1 MEGLNTKKAWAFLAP
16 ALILMAVFTFY
27 PMISTII
34 YSFINDYNGLD
45 AARGQ
50 AFTAGIENY
59 KKLFLFMDDNYA
71 ASSIKF
77 FKALGNT
84 AILVV
89 FTVPLSIVIAL
100 LIAVAL
106 NSIKPLQK
114 ALQTIYFLPYVTNS
128 LAIGSVF
135 ALMFQSAGKG
145 TAGVQGIINTV
156 IGWFGIGP
164 VNWMGPGSSYAANI
178 AVLVIYI
185 VWNALPFKILI
196 LSGALQSVNKQYYDA
211 AKIDGT
217 PKHRVLTKITV
228 PLLSPMISY
237 LFVTGFIGA
246 FKEYS
251 SVVGVFGTEMGPV
264 GDNGRMNTVVARIYE
279 FIEDA
284 NYGRASAMALVLFII
299 ILLLT
304 IVQFQ
309 VNKKRV
315 HF

>member
-1 MEGLNTKKAWAFLAP
+1 MEGLNTKKAWLFLAP

-27 PMISTII
+27 PMISTIV
-34 YSFINDYNGLD
+34 YSFINDYNGLE
-45 AARGQ
+45 AAGGVQ
-50 AFTAGIENY
+50 FEAGIENY
-59 KKLFLFMDDNYA
+59 KRLFDMS
-71 ASSIKF
+71 ASSKKF
-77 FKALGNT
+77 LQSLGNT

-89 FTVPLSIVIAL
+89 FTVPLSIIIAL

-135 ALMFQSAGKG
+135 ALMFQYAGQG
-145 TAGVQGIINTV
+145 TAGVNGIINTV
-156 IGWFGIGP
+156 IGWFGIAP
-164 VNWMGPGSSYAANI
+164 VNWIGPGSTYAANI

-185 VWNALPFKILI
+185 VWSALPFKILI

-217 PKHRVLTKITV
+217 PKWRVLTKITV

-251 SVVGVFGTEMGPV
+251 AVVGVFGTEMGPA
-264 GDNGRMNTVVARIYE
+264 GDHGRMNTVVARIYE
-279 FIEDA
+279 FIEQAD
-284 NYGRASAMALVLFII
+284 YGRASAMALALFVI

-309 VNKKRV
+309 VNKKKV

>member
-16 ALILMAVFTFY
+16 CLILMAVFTFY
-27 PMISTII
+27 PMISTIV
-34 YSFINDYNGLD
+34 YSFINDYNGLE
-45 AARGQ
+45 AASG
-50 AFTAGIENY
+50 ASFSAGIENY
-59 KKLFLFMDDNYA
+59 KKLFDGG

-135 ALMFQSAGKG
+135 ALMFQSSGKG

-156 IGWFGIGP
+156 IGWFGIAP

-237 LFVTGFIGA
+237 LAVTGFIGA

-251 SVVGVFGTEMGPV
+251 SVVGVFGTEMGPA

-279 FIEDA
+279 FIERAD
-284 NYGRASAMALVLFII
+284 YGRASAMALALFVI

-304 IVQFQ
+304 IVQFAI
-309 VNKKRV
+309 NKKRV

>member
-1 MEGLNTKKAWAFLAP
+1 MEGLNTKKAWFFLAP
-16 ALILMAVFTFY
+16 ALILMAIFTFY
-27 PMISTII
+27 PMISTIV
-34 YSFINDYNGLD
+34 YSFINDYNGME
-45 AARGQ
+45 AASG
-50 AFTAGIENY
+50 TANFSIGIENY
-59 KKLFLFMDDNYA
+59 KKLFDGG

-77 FKALGNT
+77 LQALGNT

-89 FTVPLSIVIAL
+89 FTVPLSIIIAL

-135 ALMFQSAGKG
+135 ALMFQSSTTMG
-145 TAGVQGIINTV
+145 TTGTEGIINTFL
-156 IGWFGIGP
+156 GWFGIAP
-164 VNWMGPGSSYAANI
+164 VNWIGTGSTYVANTT
-178 AVLVIYI
+178 VLVIYI

-251 SVVGVFGTEMGPV
+251 SVVGVFGTNMGPK
-264 GDNGRMNTVVARIYE
+264 GDGGRMNTVVARIYD

-284 NYGRASAMALVLFII
+284 NYGRASAMALALFVI

-309 VNKKRV
+309 VNKRKV

>member
-16 ALILMAVFTFY
+16 CLILMAVFTFY
-27 PMISTII
+27 PMISTIV
-34 YSFINDYNGLD
+34 YSFINDYNGLES
-45 AARGQ
+45 AGGTQFA
-50 AFTAGIENY
+50 AGIENY
-59 KKLFLFMDDNYA
+59 KKLFDNSA
-71 ASSIKF
+71 TSKRF
-77 FKALGNT
+77 LQALGNT

-114 ALQTIYFLPYVTNS
+114 ALQTIYFLPYVTNA

-135 ALMFQSAGKG
+135 ALMFQSSTTIG
-145 TAGVQGIINTV
+145 TVGTEGIINTFL
-156 IGWFGIGP
+156 GWFGIP
-164 VNWMGPGSSYAANI
+164 AVNWIGPGSTYAANVT
-178 AVLVIYI
+178 VLVIYI
-185 VWNALPFKILI
+185 VWSALPFKILI

-217 PKHRVLTKITV
+217 PKWRVLTKITV

-251 SVVGVFGTEMGPV
+251 SVVGIFGTDMGPAS
-264 GDNGRMNTVVARIYE
+264 DAGRMNTVVARIYD
-279 FIEDA
+279 FIERAD
-284 NYGRASAMALVLFII
+284 YGRASAMALALFAI
-299 ILLLT
+299 ILVLT
-304 IVQFQ
+304 VVQFRI
-309 VNKKRV
+309 NKKRV

>member
-1 MEGLNTKKAWAFLAP
+1 MEGLNTKKAWFFLAP

-27 PMISTII
+27 PLISTIV

-45 AARGQ
+45 QVGGAT
-50 AFTAGIENY
+50 FSIGIENY
-59 KKLFLFMDDNYA
+59 VKLFDGG
-71 ASSIKF
+71 SSSRKF
-77 FKALGNT
+77 FRALGNT

-89 FTVPLSIVIAL
+89 LTVPLSIVIAL

-114 ALQTIYFLPYVTNS
+114 LFQTIYFLPYVTNS

-135 ALMFQSAGKG
+135 ALMFQTAGKG
-145 TAGVQGIINTV
+145 TAGVEGIINTAL
-156 IGWFGIGP
+156 GWFGIP
-164 VNWMGPGSSYAANI
+164 AVNWMGPGSSYAANI

-185 VWNALPFKILI
+185 VWNSLPFKILI

-217 PKHRVLTKITV
+217 SKFRVLTKITV

-251 SVVGVFGTEMGPV
+251 AVVGVFGEDLGPA
-264 GDNGRMNTVVARIYE
+264 GDRNRMNTVVARIYE
-279 FIEDA
+279 FIESAD
-284 NYGRASAMALVLFII
+284 YGRASAMALVLFVI
-299 ILLLT
+299 ILILT

-309 VNKKRV
+309 VNKRKV

>member
-16 ALILMAVFTFY
+16 TLVLMVVFTFY
-27 PMISTII
+27 PLISTIV
-34 YSFINDYNGLD
+34 YSFINDYNGLN
-45 AARGQ
+45 AAGGEV
-50 AFTAGIENY
+50 FSVGIENY
-59 KKLFLFMDDNYA
+59 KKLFDGG

-77 FKALGNT
+77 LRALGNT
-84 AILVV
+84 TILVI
-89 FTVPLSIVIAL
+89 FTVPLSIIIAL

-114 ALQTIYFLPYVTNS
+114 AFQTIYFLPYVTNS

-135 ALMFQSAGKG
+135 ALMFQSANTGAS
-145 TAGVQGIINTV
+145 TAQGVVNTV
-156 IGWFGIGP
+156 IGWFGIAP
-164 VNWMGPGSSYAANI
+164 VNWIGVGSSYATNI

-211 AKIDGT
+211 AKVDGT
-217 PKHRVLTKITV
+217 PKWRVLTKITV

-237 LFVTGFIGA
+237 LAVTGFIGA

-251 SVVGVFGTEMGPV
+251 SVVGVFGTDMGPA
-264 GDNGRMNTVVARIYE
+264 GDAGRMNTVVARIYE
-279 FIEDA
+279 FIEKAD
-284 NYGRASAMALVLFII
+284 YGRASAMALVLFVI

-304 IVQFQ
+304 LVQFRI
-309 VNKKRV
+309 NKKRV

>member
-1 MEGLNTKKAWAFLAP
+1 MEGLNTKKAWFFLAP

-27 PMISTII
+27 PMISTIV
-34 YSFINDYNGLD
+34 YSFINDYNGLG
-45 AARGQ
+45 AVSGEQ
-50 AFTAGIENY
+50 FEVGVENY
-59 KKLFLFMDDNYA
+59 KRLFDMS
-71 ASSIKF
+71 ASSKRF
-77 FKALGNT
+77 LRALGNT

-89 FTVPLSIVIAL
+89 FTVPLSILIAL

-106 NSIKPLQK
+106 NSIKPFQK

-135 ALMFQSAGKG
+135 ALMFQSSTTIG
-145 TAGVQGIINTV
+145 TTGAEGIINTFLS
-156 IGWFGIGP
+156 WFGISA
-164 VNWMGPGSSYAANI
+164 VNWIGTGSSYAANI
-178 AVLVIYI
+178 TVLVIYI

-217 PKHRVLTKITV
+217 PKWKVLTKITV

-251 SVVGVFGTEMGPV
+251 SVVGVFGTDMGPA
-264 GDNGRMNTVVARIYE
+264 GDKGRMNTVVARIYE
-279 FIEDA
+279 FIETAD
-284 NYGRASAMALVLFII
+284 YGRASAMALALFVI

>member
-16 ALILMAVFTFY
+16 TLVLMVIFTFY
-27 PMISTII
+27 PLISTIV

-45 AARGQ
+45 AVSGVHFQ
-50 AFTAGIENY
+50 VGIENY
-59 KKLFLFMDDNYA
+59 KKLFDGG
-71 ASSIKF
+71 ASCKKF
-77 FKALGNT
+77 LSALGNT
-84 AILVV
+84 TILVI

-114 ALQTIYFLPYVTNS
+114 AFQTIYFLPYVTNS

-135 ALMFQSAGKG
+135 ALMFQSSAAGAN
-145 TAGVQGIINTV
+145 TAQGIINTAL
-156 IGWFGIGP
+156 GWFGIAP
-164 VNWMGPGSSYAANI
+164 VNWIGVGSSYVANI
-178 AVLVIYI
+178 TVLVIYI

-211 AKIDGT
+211 AKVDGT
-217 PKHRVLTKITV
+217 PKWRVLTKITV

-237 LFVTGFIGA
+237 LAVTGFIGA

-251 SVVGVFGTEMGPV
+251 SVVGVFGTDMGPA
-264 GDNGRMNTVVARIYE
+264 GDKGRMNTVVARIYD
-279 FIEDA
+279 FIENAD
-284 NYGRASAMALVLFII
+284 YGRASAMALVLFVI

-304 IVQFQ
+304 LVQFRI
-309 VNKKRV
+309 NKKRV

>member
-1 MEGLNTKKAWAFLAP
+1 MEGLNTKKAWFFLAP

-27 PMISTII
+27 PMISTIV
-34 YSFINDYNGLD
+34 YSFINDYNGL
-45 AARGQ
+45 
-50 AFTAGIENY
+50 TAVGGAEIQIGIENY
-59 KKLFLFMDDNYA
+59 KKLFDGSDPSVMFLK
-71 ASSIKF
+71 S
-77 FKALGNT
+77 LGIT

-89 FTVPLSIVIAL
+89 FTVPLSIVISL

-135 ALMFQSAGKG
+135 ALMFQSSTTMG
-145 TAGVQGIINTV
+145 TVGTEGIINTFLS
-156 IGWFGIGP
+156 WFGIP
-164 VNWMGPGSSYAANI
+164 AVNWIGTGSSYAANI
-178 AVLVIYI
+178 TVLVIYI

-217 PKHRVLTKITV
+217 PRHRVLTKITV

-251 SVVGVFGTEMGPV
+251 SVVGVFGTDMGPA
-264 GDNGRMNTVVARIYE
+264 GDLGRMNTVVAKIYD
-279 FIEDA
+279 FITEAD
-284 NYGRASAMALVLFII
+284 YGRASAMALVLFAI
-299 ILLLT
+299 ILVLT
-304 IVQFQ
+304 IIQFQ
-309 VNKKRV
+309 VNKRKV